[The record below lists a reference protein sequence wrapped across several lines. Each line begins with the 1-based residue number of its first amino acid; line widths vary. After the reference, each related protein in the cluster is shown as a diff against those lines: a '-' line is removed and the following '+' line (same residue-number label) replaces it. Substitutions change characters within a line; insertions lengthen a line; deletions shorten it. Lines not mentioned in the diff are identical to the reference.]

1 MNNDSFLLI
10 LTLLAFLFLIVA
22 TVVYY
27 FLARNEKG
35 RRVSIEKSTKK
46 AEEIE
51 YGWIRDVDI
60 DNFKTLETMTLYRFT
75 IKGVPYITTKSMYE
89 AKLEC
94 SKRLNESFGLANV
107 IEFTLEM
114 GILDSDAYKRVI
126 AYRKTEGV
134 RVDVTTHPYFRM
146 IGSSRVTYIMINQ
159 FNQWREEFDTIHNV
173 ENLAYLWSE
182 FASGTRVLSEMK

>member
-10 LTLLAFLFLIVA
+10 LTLLVLLFLAVS

-27 FLARNEKG
+27 FLAKNEKD
-35 RRVSIEKSTKK
+35 RRVSIEKGIKK

-94 SKRLNESFGLANV
+94 SKRSNESVGLANV

-114 GILDSDAYKRVI
+114 GVLDSDAYKRVI

-134 RVDVTTHPYFRM
+134 RVDVTIHPYFKM
-146 IGSSRVTYIMINQ
+146 VGSSRVTYVMINQ
-159 FNQWREEFDTIHNV
+159 FNQWREEYYTIHNV

-182 FASGTRVLSEMK
+182 FASGTRVLSEVR